1 MPDYYVLQ
9 VHHVRLRDNAIGI
22 LDKAKSDHVQASM
35 RCVVEVYSVFQPAF
49 LHLLEASPDRHRL
62 ILKSKEGRNQ
72 KSRST
77 MTVPGDDDPVPIA
90 TLKDLAAYIHKG
102 RYVFTGGSVHQ
113 HG

>member
-1 MPDYYVLQ
+1 MHPAES
-9 VHHVRLRDNAIGI
+9 RDNAIGI
-22 LDKAKSDHVQASM
+22 LDKAKSDHVQPQ
-35 RCVVEVYSVFQPAF
+35 RCVVVESHSVFQPAF

-90 TLKDLAAYIHKG
+90 TLKDLAAYKG

>member
-1 MPDYYVLQ
+1 MYVYATTPSGSSIKRSLTTCET
-9 VHHVRLRDNAIGI
+9 
-22 LDKAKSDHVQASM
+22 SM

-77 MTVPGDDDPVPIA
+77 MTVRA
-90 TLKDLAAYIHKG
+90 TMTQCQLLRWNLAAYIHKG

>member
-1 MPDYYVLQ
+1 
-9 VHHVRLRDNAIGI
+9 
-22 LDKAKSDHVQASM
+22 M

-77 MTVPGDDDPVPIA
+77 MTVPGDDDPVP
-90 TLKDLAAYIHKG
+90 LL
-102 RYVFTGGSVHQ
+102 R
-113 HG
+113 